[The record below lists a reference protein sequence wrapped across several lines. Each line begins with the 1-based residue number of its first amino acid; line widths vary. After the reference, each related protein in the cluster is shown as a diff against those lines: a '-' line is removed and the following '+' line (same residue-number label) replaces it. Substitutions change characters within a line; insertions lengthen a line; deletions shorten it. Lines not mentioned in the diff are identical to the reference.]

1 MSKSEP
7 KLLSMND
14 FTSPLTYPNQLGI
27 QSYYNVTFRLI
38 PSSKD
43 IMLWNLFTSKLDS
56 KLSSRTETLR
66 IFFDFKSGLPIF
78 YNPAALQII
87 GDQLNGN
94 TVNIVA
100 DELFGSIKVTLNH
113 ILQLIKAYFKEDA
126 IKRIIFIFFADG
138 GAKLF
143 HRKLSKDYK
152 INRKSPLANLP
163 TATAENIKEV
173 FEYVYK
179 KLAAERLQNI
189 ARELSN
195 SYTNLKVIVQYFYL
209 DNVESDFIPYFYLQQ
224 LDESKLKSSSNLV
237 LTTDKDLFQVVEY
250 ATKTF
255 GVRINYSKHISQF
268 ITQTNVYAALVKTE
282 IIDDTYK
289 IKTTKNILD
298 QLLALGG
305 DTADN
310 IKPIVK
316 GVGYK
321 TWIKLTN
328 QFLQENKIS
337 TVDAFGSIFDD
348 LYDYKKLA
356 QAKRQL
362 QNMFES
368 LKSSRSKIMQK
379 IAAVFTDKIDETVE
393 QLKINYALTS
403 FKILVNNLRPSDY
416 KYLIENYSYV

>member
-1 MSKSEP
+1 MQ
-7 KLLSMND
+7 D
-14 FTSPLTYPNQLGI
+14 FTSPLVYPNQLGI

-43 IMLWNLFTSKLDS
+43 IMLWRAFVSKLDS
-56 KLSSRTETLR
+56 KFNNSTDTLR
-66 IFFDFKSGLPIF
+66 LFFDFKSGLPIF
-78 YNPAALQII
+78 YNPASLQII

-100 DELFGSIKVTLNH
+100 DELFGSIRVILDY
-113 ILQLIKAYFKEDA
+113 ILQLIRANFKGDNSV
-126 IKRIIFIFFADG
+126 KRIVFVFFADG

-152 INRKSPLANLP
+152 TNRKSPLVNLP

-179 KLAAERLQNI
+179 KLAQERLQHI
-189 ARELSN
+189 QRELSN
-195 SYTNLKVIVQYFYL
+195 SYKDLDIIVQYFYL
-209 DNVESDFIPYFYLQQ
+209 DNIESDFIPYFYLQQ

-255 GVRINYSKHISQF
+255 GVRVNYSKHINQF
-268 ITQTNVYAALVKTE
+268 ITQTNIYASLVKSETV
-282 IIDDTYK
+282 DDSNK
-289 IKTTKNILD
+289 IKTARNILD

-310 IKPIVK
+310 VKPIVK

-321 TWIKLTN
+321 TWIKVIN

-337 TVDAFGSIFDD
+337 PIDAFGSIFDD
-348 LYDYKKLA
+348 LYDVSKFV
-356 QAKRQL
+356 QAKEQL
-362 QNMFES
+362 QSIFS
-368 LKSSRSKIMQK
+368 SFKASKSKTMQK
-379 IAAVFTDKIDETVE
+379 IGAAFTEQIDSTIE
-393 QLKINYALTS
+393 QLKVNYALVS

-416 KYLIENYSYV
+416 KVLSEKYTYL